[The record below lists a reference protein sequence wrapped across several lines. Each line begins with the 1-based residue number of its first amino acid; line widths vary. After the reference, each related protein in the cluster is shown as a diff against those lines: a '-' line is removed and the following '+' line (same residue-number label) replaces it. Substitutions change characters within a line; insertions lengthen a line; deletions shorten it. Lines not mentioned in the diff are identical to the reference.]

1 MQKRRIIKQKILKF
15 VSGHKLSIII
25 LATLLLLFIVPPFI
39 NWVVSTDLGLGIGF
53 ITPENKDTW
62 IGFYGAIIG
71 GGITLGGVWWTL
83 KKQEDIRMEDLYNHY
98 FPQFDISLQDKSN
111 VYKLSPTLL
120 LKPNNKKFSNELTDL
135 NQSIKFTN
143 LGKTAIQDIEYEV
156 NGILFSSKILNINY
170 DNNILYHE
178 IDNSGC
184 DNLVP
189 ITSSFFLNIK
199 LPKLYLDY
207 KNITIGENIFSIN
220 VSLSILIPISYTE
233 DDKYEY
239 FLSFE
244 INAYSLG
251 NTYELK
257 IENILSTR

>member
-1 MQKRRIIKQKILKF
+1 M
-15 VSGHKLSIII
+15 
-25 LATLLLLFIVPPFI
+25 
-39 NWVVSTDLGLGIGF
+39 
-53 ITPENKDTW
+53 
-62 IGFYGAIIG
+62 
-71 GGITLGGVWWTL
+71 
-83 KKQEDIRMEDLYNHY
+83 
-98 FPQFDISLQDKSN
+98 
-111 VYKLSPTLL
+111 
-120 LKPNNKKFSNELTDL
+120 
-135 NQSIKFTN
+135 
-143 LGKTAIQDIEYEV
+143 
-156 NGILFSSKILNINY
+156 
-170 DNNILYHE
+170 
-178 IDNSGC
+178 
-184 DNLVP
+184 
-189 ITSSFFLNIK
+189 NIK